1 MTWTDSRRGP
11 IGYAP
16 CSATGSGAAK
26 GCGSTSASTVPI
38 DLALAAEHPA
48 IADLIRDVPERDAVE
63 RFVSGQLSRTVEE
76 RFADG
81 AEKLG
86 VFSGRHAVHPFTGER
101 LPIWIANFVLMDVG
115 TGAIMSVPAHDQ
127 RDFEFARA
135 YGLPIRPVIAPS
147 AEAPLRADAL
157 SEAFPEDGVLND
169 SGKFSGLGSA
179 EARAR
184 MAAHASS
191 EGFGEATVNYRLKDW
206 GISRQRYWGTP
217 IPVVYCEDC
226 GVQPVPDDQLPVLL
240 PEGVPL
246 TGEGGSALARLESFY
261 QTTCPSC
268 SGAARRETDT
278 MDTFVDSSW
287 YYFRYLDPGNNTV
300 PFASELQRAWTP
312 VNLYIGGIEH
322 ATLHLIYTRFWT
334 KMMRDLGLV
343 EVDEPVNRLFT
354 QGMVIKDGAKMSKSM
369 GNVVDPDEMIDR
381 FGADTTRMFC
391 LFAAPPEKDLEWSEK
406 GVEGCHRFLGRVRRT
421 YERVRNHL
429 PTPGQA
435 PPAAAQQ
442 GEALE
447 LRRKTHRTIRKVT
460 DDLDIRMRLNTAL
473 AAIMEL
479 INTAT
484 PISEAE
490 ELDEGRLWALRE
502 AFEALARLLSPFA
515 PHAAEELW
523 ADLGRE
529 GFASLARWPDADPAL
544 IVEEE
549 ITLVVQVGG
558 KLRGRVTLPRGA
570 SEAEALEA
578 ARREPRV
585 ASHLEGRTVKRVI
598 YVPDKLLNLV
608 AV

>member
-1 MTWTDSRRGP
+1 
-11 IGYAP
+11 
-16 CSATGSGAAK
+16 
-26 GCGSTSASTVPI
+26 
-38 DLALAAEHPA
+38 
-48 IADLIRDVPERDAVE
+48 
-63 RFVSGQLSRTVEE
+63 
-76 RFADG
+76 
-81 AEKLG
+81 
-86 VFSGRHAVHPFTGER
+86 
-101 LPIWIANFVLMDVG
+101 
-115 TGAIMSVPAHDQ
+115 
-127 RDFEFARA
+127 
-135 YGLPIRPVIAPS
+135 
-147 AEAPLRADAL
+147 
-157 SEAFPEDGVLND
+157 
-169 SGKFSGLGSA
+169 
-179 EARAR
+179 
-184 MAAHASS
+184 
-191 EGFGEATVNYRLKDW
+191 
-206 GISRQRYWGTP
+206 
-217 IPVVYCEDC
+217 
-226 GVQPVPDDQLPVLL
+226 
-240 PEGVPL
+240 
-246 TGEGGSALARLESFY
+246 
-261 QTTCPSC
+261 
-268 SGAARRETDT
+268 
-278 MDTFVDSSW
+278 
-287 YYFRYLDPGNNTV
+287 
-300 PFASELQRAWTP
+300 
-312 VNLYIGGIEH
+312 
-322 ATLHLIYTRFWT
+322 
-334 KMMRDLGLV
+334 MMRDLGLV